1 MNTPNPTPALSAKSL
16 ARRSAVQALYQWQL
30 TGCNLS
36 EIERQFVEEHGLGT
50 SELPYFQDLLHNVP
64 KSLAM
69 IDAALAEFAS
79 RPIEQIDPVERA
91 VLRLS
96 TYELMRHPEIPYR
109 VVVNEGINLAKEF
122 GATQSH
128 KFVNG
133 LLDKIAR
140 KHRATEASARPAR

>member
-1 MNTPNPTPALSAKSL
+1 M

-30 TGCNLS
+30 TGYDLS
-36 EIERQFVEEHGLGT
+36 EIERQFVEEHGLGNG
-50 SELPYFQDLLHNVP
+50 ELPYFQDLLHNVP
-64 KSLAM
+64 KALGV
-69 IDAALAEFAS
+69 IDAALAEYTS
-79 RPIEQIDPVERA
+79 RPVAQIDPVERA
-91 VLRLS
+91 ILRIS
-96 TYELMRHPEIPYR
+96 TYELLQRPEIPYR

-140 KHRATEASARPAR
+140 KHRAVETAARPARPHP

>member
-1 MNTPNPTPALSAKSL
+1 MSSPKSM

-30 TGCNLS
+30 TGYELS
-36 EIERQFVEEHGLGT
+36 EIERQFVEEHGLGKG
-50 SELPYFQDLLHNVP
+50 ELLYFQELLHNVP
-64 KSLAM
+64 KALDVV
-69 IDAALAEFAS
+69 DAALAEFTS

-91 VLRLS
+91 ILRIS
-96 TYELMRHPEIPYR
+96 TYELLQHPDIPYR

-140 KHRATEASARPAR
+140 KYRAVESAARANR

>member
-1 MNTPNPTPALSAKSL
+1 MSSPKSM

-30 TGCNLS
+30 TGYDLS
-36 EIERQFVEEHGLGT
+36 EIERQFVEEHGLGKG
-50 SELPYFQDLLHNVP
+50 ELLYFQELLYNVP
-64 KSLAM
+64 KALDVV
-69 IDAALAEFAS
+69 DAALAEFTS

-91 VLRLS
+91 ILRIS
-96 TYELMRHPEIPYR
+96 TYELLQHPDIPYR

-140 KHRATEASARPAR
+140 KYRAVESAARANR